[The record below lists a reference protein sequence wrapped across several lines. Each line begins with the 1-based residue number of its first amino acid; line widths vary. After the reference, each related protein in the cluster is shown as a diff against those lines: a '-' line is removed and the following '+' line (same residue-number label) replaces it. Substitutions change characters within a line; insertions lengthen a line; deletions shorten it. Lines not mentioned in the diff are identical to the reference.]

1 MNLARIPPAV
11 SKRLP
16 IVALALGL
24 LAASC
29 SPPPVAQV
37 SFGSGRAFVP
47 QVADF
52 LDNVGVDPAIAVT
65 PDGVPFIAYLGFPE
79 ELAEDEVPIARP
91 IGAPSVPGVLLAS
104 LQDGIW
110 TRGAV
115 AIEEEIANVDVAFS
129 PAFGSD
135 VPGLS
140 PGSAR
145 GLAIAA
151 DADGNLHVVWS
162 DVNGLWYATNAGGG
176 FVVEQVT
183 RGGSVSGPSVIVDDS
198 GNPWVAYYTSG
209 LEGSTVRAATVESGL
224 WTTIT
229 LPGVASAEACATC
242 RTAIG
247 VGSGGSPM
255 VAYTDGGR
263 SVSVAEPETGTVQT
277 VSDGGQGL
285 SMAVDGEGNP
295 HLSYYSSG
303 SVVVARSAGGVWQ
316 TTGVADVGKETGSS
330 EGAAT
335 SLDVD
340 EDGVVYVAWRDAG
353 SDSVVLASNEGGEFQ
368 AIETGNTQGG
378 LSPSLAVTSD
388 GASVFVAWYD
398 SVEQNLAMGT
408 YGDVSGLALANPSPT
423 HEPATTPTGAPTT
436 APPAACEPEGDTVTV
451 VALGIAFDT
460 DCLAGPADAPFTIV
474 FENQD
479 AGILHNVAIYQ
490 SSSDLTSPLFRGDIF
505 NGVETIEYSVE
516 PLAAGEYFFQCD
528 VHPPQM
534 FGTFVVK

>member
-29 SPPPVAQV
+29 SDSPVAQV

-65 PDGVPFIAYLGFPE
+65 PDGVPFIVYLGFPQ
-79 ELAEDEVPIARP
+79 ELAEDEVPTQRP
-91 IGAPSVPGVLLAS
+91 IGAPSVPGVLLAN
-104 LQDGIW
+104 LEDGIW

-140 PGSAR
+140 PGSAS

-151 DADGNLHVVWS
+151 DTDGNLHVVWS
-162 DVNGLWYATNAGGG
+162 DSNGLWYATNAGGG
-176 FVVEQVT
+176 FVVDQVT
-183 RGGSVSGPSVIVDDS
+183 RGGSVSGASIAVDDS
-198 GNPWVAYYTSG
+198 GNPWAAYYTSG
-209 LEGSTVRAATVESGL
+209 LDGSTVRAATVESGL

-247 VGSGGSPM
+247 VGAGGSPM

-263 SVSVAEPETGTVQT
+263 SVSVAEPETGATQAVG
-277 VSDGGQGL
+277 DGGQGL

-295 HLSYYSSG
+295 HLSYYAG
-303 SVVVARSAGGVWQ
+303 GKVVVARSAGGVWQ
-316 TTGVADVGKETGSS
+316 TTDVADVSSETPSS

-340 EDGVVYVAWRDAG
+340 EEGATYVAWRDEG

-368 AIETGNTQGG
+368 PIETGDTQDG

-423 HEPATTPTGAPTT
+423 GEPPTAPTGAPTT
-436 APPAACEPEGDTVTV
+436 APPAACEPDGDTVTV
-451 VALGIAFDT
+451 VALGIAFDQ
-460 DCLAGPADAPFTIV
+460 DCLAAPADTPFTIV
-474 FENQD
+474 FDNQD
-479 AGILHNVAIYQ
+479 ADIPHNVAIYPRA
-490 SSSDLTSPLFRGDIF
+490 SELTSPLLRGDIF
-505 NGVETIEYSVE
+505 TGVATMEYTGE
-516 PLAAGEYFFQCD
+516 ALAAGEYFFQCD
-528 VHPPQM
+528 VHPLQM
-534 FGTFVVK
+534 NGTFVVK